1 MHILT
6 IRDKKYRILSFRT
19 KTELRASESQKTLVK
34 GIGLWQIS
42 MAHALAHSGS
52 LCLTPALTSSL
63 LLSNF
68 AYTVIARLAWP
79 LLARSAAATLTHF
92 IPVVATLMIMCEE
105 GGVMMRCTWCLSIL
119 VHHRTIWRLW
129 LISAMSMDDDDGEV
143 TLMTIMS
150 HCQDIRG
157 ECDA

>member
-19 KTELRASESQKTLVK
+19 KTGLRASESQKALVK
-34 GIGLWQIS
+34 RIGLWQIS
-42 MAHALAHSGS
+42 LAHSGF

-105 GGVMMRCTWCLSIL
+105 GGVMMRCT
-119 VHHRTIWRLW
+119 
-129 LISAMSMDDDDGEV
+129 
-143 TLMTIMS
+143 
-150 HCQDIRG
+150 
-157 ECDA
+157 